1 LCLILFAY
9 KAHPDYPL
17 IVAANRDEFYNRP
30 TAPAAFWEDYPFVL
44 AGRDLEKMG
53 TWMGVTKTG
62 RFAAITNY
70 RDPLDV
76 RDDVKSRGEL
86 VSDYLSSAAA
96 PEQYLSEVRERH
108 RNYNGFNL
116 LVGDTTSLFYY
127 STVENVVSEVEP
139 GVHGLSNHVL
149 DSPWPKVSIGK
160 ERLAHLLEEKGRLD
174 TRPLFDILADE
185 KRAPDA
191 DLPNTGVGI
200 EWERM
205 LSPLFIK
212 SEGYGTRSSTV
223 VLFHNKNRILFE
235 ERFYPPDPLAEKRS
249 VYEFDTADA

>member
-1 LCLILFAY
+1 MCLILFAY

-30 TAPAAFWEDYPFVL
+30 TAPAAFWEDYPFIL

-86 VSDYLSSAAA
+86 VSDYLSSDIA
-96 PEQYLSEVRERH
+96 PEQYLCKVKEHH
-108 RNYNGFNL
+108 RDYNRFNL

-127 STVENVVSEVEP
+127 STLENIVSEIEP
-139 GVHGLSNHVL
+139 GIHGLSNHVL
-149 DSPWPKVSIGK
+149 DTSWPKVSIGK
-160 ERLAHLLEEKGRLD
+160 ERLAHLLKEKGRLD
-174 TRPLFDILADE
+174 TKPLFDILSDE
-185 KRAPDA
+185 KRAPDT

-205 LSPLFIK
+205 LSPLFIR
-212 SEGYGTRSSTV
+212 SGGYGTRSSTV
-223 VLFHNKNRILFE
+223 VLFNNKNRILFE
-235 ERFYPPDPLAEKRS
+235 ERFYQPDSLVQEQS
-249 VYEFDTADA
+249 VYEFDATYA